1 MLWSVRRSNSGC
13 LLSPSI
19 RVSECLYDSSQEDS
33 HQSFSEKINVSVSTW
48 DGNHFCASLLL
59 LKGATK
65 PQTTQEE
72 NAASLWQRVGTK
84 GPHPHQS
91 GQCLEPQLG
100 SELMITLGYFKHQTN
115 QPAWLPV
122 QEDALSSLPAC
133 WCTFL
138 QQGRGRGAAAAEQP
152 WANTRMMSAKCY
164 VFSSPLSIS

>member
-1 MLWSVRRSNSGC
+1 MLPCQRG
-13 LLSPSI
+13 
-19 RVSECLYDSSQEDS
+19 
-33 HQSFSEKINVSVSTW
+33 

-72 NAASLWQRVGTK
+72 NAASLWQCVGTK

-115 QPAWLPV
+115 RPAWLTV
-122 QEDALSSLPAC
+122 QDDALSSLPAC

-138 QQGRGRGAAAAEQP
+138 QQGRKRERGSRSRTAMGQYSYNVHYVRILDRSP
-152 WANTRMMSAKCY
+152 PPFWSRNLPDNFFFWANI
-164 VFSSPLSIS
+164 LLL